1 MLPLAADHNFN
12 ARILRGLKRRLPD
25 AEVVT
30 LRQVGLDRAEDQEVL
45 EWAASEGRPL
55 LTHDLS
61 TVTHDVSTVTRY
73 AWDRVRNGLRMPG
86 VVAVA
91 SEEPIGPAIE
101 DLVLV
106 VATSEPGDLE
116 NQVIY
121 LPL

>member
-12 ARILRGLKRRLPD
+12 ARILRGLKRRLPE

-30 LRQVGLDRAEDQEVL
+30 LRQIGLDRAEDPEVL

-55 LTHDLS
+55 LTHD
-61 TVTHDVSTVTRY
+61 VSTVTRY
-73 AWDRVRNGLRMPG
+73 AWERVREGLAMSG
-86 VVAVA
+86 VIAVA
-91 SEEPIGPAIE
+91 STEPIGPVIE
-101 DLVLV
+101 DLVLA